1 MPEEIVCHWS
11 RFILRLIFLEVNLP
25 YESSSGFVGWSVGWF
40 IGRSVCHK
48 FLKKTG
54 KLHTSVILTKHLF
67 KLHLLTASSKVLI
80 QIFNEILVHLQQE
93 KCIFSSCCWFDMVC
107 MWFCELQ
114 TDLIFDL
121 PRQLPIS
128 GMCFWRFD
136 GLTLNDKTPKYHL
149 LFHGIFSSSSK
160 RKSNKPF
167 GFCISWRPFRILSFL
182 R

>member
-48 FLKKTG
+48 FLTKTE

-160 RKSNKPF
+160 RKSN
-167 GFCISWRPFRILSFL
+167 
-182 R
+182 